1 MNTKTKNYWKNLYY
15 SDVELPT
22 NHSSFA
28 EFVYSY
34 LSEKQTLV
42 DIGCGNG
49 RDTAFFEKKYDR
61 VYGYDYVSNPNY
73 LGNKNRLIIED
84 VEDFDVYYAQI
95 YYMRFFAHAID
106 EDVFDNLLEKIS
118 FNKDCKICIE
128 TRSSKEYTNDPK
140 LITNFDSVIGSAHYR
155 ILYSKDYLERKIS
168 NRFKIDYIVEDKNL
182 AHYLNDNPYIIRIIA
197 STKS

>member
-1 MNTKTKNYWKNLYY
+1 MNTQTKNYWKNLYY

-22 NHSSFA
+22 NNSSFA

-34 LSEKQTLV
+34 LPEKQTLV

-49 RDTAFFEKKYDR
+49 RDTAYFEKKYDR
-61 VYGYDYVSNPNY
+61 VYGYDFVSNPNY
-73 LGNKNRLIIED
+73 LANTNKLIIED
-84 VEDFDVYYAQI
+84 VENFDVYYAQI

-106 EDVFDNLLEKIS
+106 EDVFDSLLEKIS
-118 FNKDCKICIE
+118 FNKDCKICVE
-128 TRSSKEYTNDPK
+128 TRSSKEYTKDPK
-140 LITNFDSVIGSAHYR
+140 LVTNFDSGIGSAHYR
-155 ILYSKDYLERKIS
+155 ILYSKDYLEQKIS

-197 STKS
+197 STK

>member
-22 NHSSFA
+22 THSSFA
-28 EFVYSY
+28 EFVSSY
-34 LSEKQTLV
+34 LSEQQTLV

-61 VYGYDYVSNPNY
+61 VYGYDFVSNPNY
-73 LGNKNRLIIED
+73 LGDKNSLIIED
-84 VEDFDVYYAQI
+84 VEGFDVYYAQI
-95 YYMRFFAHAID
+95 YYMRFFAHAIN
-106 EDVFDNLLEKIS
+106 EDVFDSLLEKIS
-118 FNKDCKICIE
+118 FNKNCKICIE

-140 LITNFDSVIGSAHYR
+140 LITNFDSVIGSPHYR

-197 STKS
+197 STK